1 MFGVPDHGFMMRA
14 ERERLLAE
22 MESRFLRAEP
32 SVPPSA
38 SSHLEKWTEAEKKLS
53 TDMKALQFEGHF
65 ADVIFH
71 FENDGTSVR
80 AHKAMLAARSP
91 VFADMFLQG
100 GDDSKKKNEE
110 LGGGQEIEENEEQKK
125 VHKYEDED
133 GITHVTITSETASD
147 VFQHLLLYIYTGQLS
162 AWKLGVI
169 AADLLVVAHKYK
181 VKTLKSLCEEAVLR
195 ALPVDC
201 KTYTGGETAALK
213 LVTDSFQLADATD
226 TPKLKAKAALALA
239 DFMKLNISQIAK
251 KKPEDILKMFS
262 LFPTGYWKQNDN
274 DKEKKEVVE
283 KKEIMFFAMLE

>member
-1 MFGVPDHGFMMRA
+1 MAFHSFSFA
-14 ERERLLAE
+14 
-22 MESRFLRAEP
+22 AEP

-38 SSHLEKWTEAEKKLS
+38 PSHLEKWTEAEKKLS

-110 LGGGQEIEENEEQKK
+110 QKK

-169 AADLLVVAHKYK
+169 AADLLVVAHK
-181 VKTLKSLCEEAVLR
+181 V
-195 ALPVDC
+195 P
-201 KTYTGGETAALK
+201 
-213 LVTDSFQLADATD
+213 
-226 TPKLKAKAALALA
+226 
-239 DFMKLNISQIAK
+239 
-251 KKPEDILKMFS
+251 
-262 LFPTGYWKQNDN
+262 LF
-274 DKEKKEVVE
+274 
-283 KKEIMFFAMLE
+283 